1 MKVSELIELLK
12 DMPQNLEVYCDDSYI
27 GLYTAQ
33 RVSEENKRGWDAFNR
48 VHINTNV
55 VRIGD

>member
-1 MKVSELIELLK
+1 MLVKELIELLK
-12 DMPQNLEVYCDDSYI
+12 DMPQDLEVQFDDSYI
-27 GLYTAQ
+27 GLCAIYK
-33 RVSEENKRGWDAFNR
+33 VSEENKRVWDAFNR